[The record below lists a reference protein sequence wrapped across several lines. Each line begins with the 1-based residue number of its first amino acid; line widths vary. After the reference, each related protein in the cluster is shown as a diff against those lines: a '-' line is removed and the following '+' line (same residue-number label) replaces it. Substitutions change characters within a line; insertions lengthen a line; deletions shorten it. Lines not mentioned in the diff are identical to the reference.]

1 MSLMN
6 TNQAVKA
13 LFGLENIE
21 PLRSKANTYL
31 RNDVIPPSSVVDE
44 GFSDASMGKRGK
56 KWLNAQALDCLF
68 NALILDAF
76 FDDSKFVKA
85 VFERPETRVNSAAL
99 CEEVLLKAQ
108 AVTEVIHLSHTAQ
121 QFLYQLRD
129 DGFNLRESRLV
140 CPFADQRLP
149 QMDLAMQNTGLL
161 HQLLRTQRLS
171 LTPKEE
177 ILLCWL
183 EQDLLAAIQLAD
195 QVDLALLQTDMAL
208 AKLVQRARREYQE
221 GQSFNDLLSC
231 LPS

>member
-31 RNDVIPPSSVVDE
+31 RNGVITPSSVVDE

-56 KWLNAQALDCLF
+56 KRLNTQALDCLF
-68 NALILDAF
+68 NALILDGF

-85 VFERPETRVNSAAL
+85 VFEHPETRVNSAAL
-99 CEEVLLKAQ
+99 CEEVLFKAQ

-121 QFLYQLRD
+121 QFLCQLRD

-140 CPFADQRLP
+140 CPFAEQRLP

-161 HQLLRTQRLS
+161 YQLLRTQRLS

-183 EQDLLAAIQLAD
+183 EQDLLAAAQLAD
-195 QVDLALLQTDMAL
+195 QVDLALLQSDMAL
-208 AKLVQRARREYQE
+208 AELVQRVRRDYQE
-221 GQSFNDLLSC
+221 GQSFNELLNY
-231 LPS
+231 LPN